1 MVSNN
6 CQGFQGFTEPLFVE
20 LVLLDHEQ
28 NVPGSFLGVG
38 PAIPAV
44 PDMHTPYHAIEN
56 ERRALH
62 CLGGTP
68 GMAKPFYRG
77 RNVAY
82 CLMDPTPPVIEI
94 LKLFTAPYPLRLDET
109 MHLL

>member
-44 PDMHTPYHAIEN
+44 PDMHTPYHAIEK

-68 GMAKPFYRG
+68 GMAKPFYGG
-77 RNVAY
+77 RTDAFW
-82 CLMDPTPPVIEI
+82 LLDPTPRGIKVI
-94 LKLFTAPYPLRLDET
+94 KPFTALYLPGSE
-109 MHLL
+109 